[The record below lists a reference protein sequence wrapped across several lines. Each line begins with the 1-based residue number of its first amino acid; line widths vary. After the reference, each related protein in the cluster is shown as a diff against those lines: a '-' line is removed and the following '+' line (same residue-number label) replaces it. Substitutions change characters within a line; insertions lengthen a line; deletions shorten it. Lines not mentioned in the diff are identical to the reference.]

1 MFSPKIKPFKNPGF
15 SLYTKDGQPKYLN
28 QSERQRFIE
37 CADQCERSIRLLC
50 LTLLFS
56 GCRLS
61 EALNLTKESVL
72 TPEQALSIRSLKKRK
87 AVSFRQIPIPKNL
100 VHELSSLG
108 QERPSSLFVWKRTR
122 ALHYVKIVMRMADI
136 NGVRGTA
143 RGLRHTF
150 GAHGIHCGIPVT
162 LLQRWYGHSKL
173 EMTAIYTQILGPEER
188 EIAKKMWETNR

>member
-1 MFSPKIKPFKNPGF
+1 MFSTKITSFRHPGF

-28 QSERQRFIE
+28 QTERKRFIE

-61 EALNLTKESVL
+61 EALNLTKDHILV
-72 TPEQALSIRSLKKRK
+72 PEQALSIRSLKKRK
-87 AVSFRQIPIPKNL
+87 EVSFRQVPIPGTL
-100 VHELSSLG
+100 IDELSALG
-108 QERPSSLFVWKRTR
+108 RERQACLFLWKRTQ
-122 ALHYVKIVMRMADI
+122 ALSYVKMVMQMAEI
-136 NGVRGTA
+136 EGVRGTA

-150 GAHGIHCGIPVT
+150 GAHGIHCGVPVT

-188 EIAKKMWETNR
+188 EIAEKMW